1 MTECKFILYPLAL
14 LVLIIIWFATI
25 GLLMGI
31 AAEVL
36 DYFNPIE
43 RGQVVKSASEKK
55 KERRVLILPLIL
67 VSVAYWIFIIYLIV
81 GG

>member
-1 MTECKFILYPLAL
+1 
-14 LVLIIIWFATI
+14 
-25 GLLMGI
+25 MGI

-55 KERRVLILPLIL
+55 KERRVLILPLVL